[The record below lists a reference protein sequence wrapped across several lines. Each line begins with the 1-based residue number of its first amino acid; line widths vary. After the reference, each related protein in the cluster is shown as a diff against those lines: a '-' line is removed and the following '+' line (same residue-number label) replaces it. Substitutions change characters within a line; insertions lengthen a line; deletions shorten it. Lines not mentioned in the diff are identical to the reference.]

1 MIRSPISGKLRTL
14 LGVFSV
20 VILISGYLHLSHRQ
34 HRINPHDTTIPSL
47 SQLKEG
53 VKKVTTPHRR
63 SKEIWLLEDLKATGL
78 RLVLGFS
85 LGIIFGVIIGL
96 MMGCFAAWEA
106 FFIFPLSFT
115 AKLNPIAMLA
125 VFFVMAGT
133 GMEMFIAMI
142 AFGVM
147 PNFAQTVYLA
157 AKNDVPEELVHKAY
171 TLGASHIEVV
181 LSVIFRQ
188 ILPRILDSSRLQIG
202 PALVYLIAAEMVVGH
217 VGFGY
222 RIRLEYKLLN
232 MNVVYPYIV
241 LLALFGYAADNGLRW
256 TQRKVFPWY
265 GLNPR

>member
-1 MIRSPISGKLRTL
+1 
-14 LGVFSV
+14 
-20 VILISGYLHLSHRQ
+20 
-34 HRINPHDTTIPSL
+34 
-47 SQLKEG
+47 
-53 VKKVTTPHRR
+53 
-63 SKEIWLLEDLKATGL
+63 
-78 RLVLGFS
+78 
-85 LGIIFGVIIGL
+85 
-96 MMGCFAAWEA
+96 MGCFAAWEA

-181 LSVIFRQ
+181 SECYFSTD
-188 ILPRILDSSRLQIG
+188 PSTYSWDSSRLQIG